1 VPVEIIE
8 SADDLVMGK
17 GCRQMTIRIGL
28 IVLALAAPASAQ
40 NTFPPASFRNLQVL
54 PKDSPARTVVGT
66 MKNFALNIGVRC
78 QFCHVGKE
86 GLPLEQ
92 FDFVSDE
99 IPQKRTARVMMRL
112 VDDINKQLDAAMPR
126 AAGTEARV
134 SCLTCHRGKSTPAKE
149 P

>member
-1 VPVEIIE
+1 MKRLIGVVALLLM
-8 SADDLVMGK
+8 SASPL
-17 GCRQMTIRIGL
+17 
-28 IVLALAAPASAQ
+28 LAQ
-40 NTFPPASFRNLQVL
+40 GTFPPASFKNLQVL
-54 PKDSPARTVVGT
+54 PKDATAGVVVGT
-66 MKNFALNIGVRC
+66 MKGFANNLGVRC

-99 IPQKRTARVMMRL
+99 IEQKKTARAMMRL
-112 VDDINKQLDAAMPR
+112 TANINQQLDAAVPR

-134 SCLTCHRGKSTPAKE
+134 TCITCHRGKSKPTNLRE